1 MSAAPEGA
9 SPDRWSLA
17 RALAPYVVTAAL
29 FAAGLYAMQR
39 LLAPVDLRSVLDQVH
54 ATPWSVVILALGSTI
69 CAYLALAG
77 YDWSALRYIG
87 KPLPIPVVVTGGL
100 MAYAFGNTIGL
111 SAVSGGA
118 VRWRIY
124 SRLGLDGYDVAA
136 VSTFAAVSFGIAATV
151 VGLAALAVHP
161 GALASILPFGRDL
174 VRLAAIAAIAAIVV
188 PIVLASVKGGSIRFG
203 RFAVR
208 SPSLRVLG
216 GQVLFSA
223 ADIGFSA
230 LTLYVLLPSSDL
242 DFLTFLAI
250 FAAAVMAGIVS
261 HVPGGVGVFETVMIA
276 AMPASMPVAQ
286 VAAALLLFRIT
297 YYLLP
302 FALAL
307 LVLAVY
313 EIWRTLG
320 HAGTQTALG
329 RGLAVLAP
337 GLSAVA
343 PLAPLV
349 LAAMIF
355 ASGLWMSLSA
365 LVPPA
370 SDAAE
375 AAEALLPLVFAEGSA
390 LLSSALGAGLIV
402 LALGVVRRSLGAWL
416 IAIPTLA
423 AGAVVA
429 LADGFDIGRAAV
441 LAGGALVFLPF
452 RHLFHRH
459 SRLTHAALSPGWI
472 VLVLSTV
479 AAFGFVLFFANR
491 STPYAHELWW
501 QFALDDRAPTA
512 WRAGLV
518 GSLVVGLTALA
529 LLLLGPRYRPGPAA
543 DDDRERAWAVAA
555 ATGDPASARALA
567 QAEQLMLSPGGR
579 AFVGFRIEGG
589 AWIAEGGPQGA
600 GAEVEEVA
608 GLFADAARRAGA
620 RPVFR
625 AMPEGRAALAI
636 DLGLT
641 LRRDGAEAV
650 ADLAPQA
657 PGMPLPVQSVL
668 TAAFAAGLAFRLEP
682 AAMANTPARAVLVQG
697 TSEVARARVWWRA
710 GQPAAVELDPGT
722 AADRAEVLLAA
733 LTLRLRAGGCPAVSL
748 ARLPESAAPD
758 TAWQAALRLGAVPRG
773 LVTGE
778 PSTARP
784 GARLR

>member
-1 MSAAPEGA
+1 MSAAPEGT
-9 SPDRWSLA
+9 SPDRWSVA

-29 FAAGLYAMQR
+29 FAAGLWAMQK
-39 LLAPVDLRSVLDQVH
+39 LLAPVDLRAVLDQVH
-54 ATPWSVVILALGSTI
+54 ATPWSVVIMALGSTLL
-69 CAYLALAG
+69 AYLALAG

-87 KPLPIPVVVTGGL
+87 KPLPIPVVLTGGL

-151 VGLAALAVHP
+151 VGLVALAVHP
-161 GALASILPFGRDL
+161 GALASILPFGPDL
-174 VRLAAIAAIAAIVV
+174 VRLLALVAIAALVAPLVIAS
-188 PIVLASVKGGSIRFG
+188 LKGGALRLG
-203 RFAVR
+203 RFSVR
-208 SPSLRVLG
+208 APSLPVLG
-216 GQVLFSA
+216 GQVFFSA

-230 LTLYVLLPSSDL
+230 LTLYVLLPASDL

-276 AMPASMPVAQ
+276 AMPASMPVEQ

-297 YYLLP
+297 YFLLP

-307 LVLAVY
+307 LVLALY

-320 HAGTQTALG
+320 QMGTQTAAG
-329 RGLAVLAP
+329 RALAVLAP

-349 LAAMIF
+349 LAATIF
-355 ASGLWMSLSA
+355 AAGLWMSLSA

-375 AAEALLPLVFAEGSA
+375 AAEALLPRAIAEGSA
-390 LLSSALGAGLIV
+390 LLNSALGAGLIV

-416 IAIPTLA
+416 LAIPTLA

-429 LADGFDIGRAAV
+429 LADGFDLSRAAV
-441 LAGGALVFLPF
+441 LAGGALVLLPF
-452 RHLFHRH
+452 RSLFHRH

-479 AAFGFVLFFANR
+479 AAFGFVLFFAHR

-501 QFALDDRAPTA
+501 QFALEERAPRA

-518 GSLVVGLTALA
+518 GSLMVGVTALA
-529 LLLLGPRYRPGPAA
+529 LLLLAPRTRPGPADA
-543 DDDRERAWAVAA
+543 TARAAAATVAA
-555 ATGDPASARALA
+555 ATGDPGAARALA
-567 QAEQLMLSPGGR
+567 RAEQMMLSPGGR
-579 AFVGFRIEGG
+579 AFVGFRTEAG
-589 AWIAEGGPQGA
+589 AWLAEGGPQGE

-620 RPVFR
+620 RPVFA
-625 AMPEGRAALAI
+625 AMPEARAALAI
-636 DLGLT
+636 ELGLT
-641 LRRDGAEAV
+641 IRRAGAEAV
-650 ADLAPQA
+650 AALGPGAPALPAAMQA
-657 PGMPLPVQSVL
+657 AL
-668 TAAFAAGLAFRLEP
+668 TDAFAAGLSFRLEP
-682 AAMANTPARAVLVQG
+682 GADAAAPSRAVLAQG
-697 TSEVARARVWWRA
+697 ATDAAAARLWWA
-710 GQPAAVELDPGT
+710 PGQPAAVELEDAT
-722 AADRAEVLLAA
+722 APERAEVLLAA
-733 LTLRLRAGGCPAVSL
+733 LVLRLRAGGCPAVSL
-748 ARLPESAAPD
+748 ARLPEGGPQ
-758 TAWQAALRLGAVPRG
+758 TPAWTAALRLGAVPRA
-773 LVTGE
+773 LVTAE
-778 PSTARP
+778 PSTALP
-784 GARLR
+784 VARLR